1 MSWFQLF
8 CMLVV
13 DLMHEFELSIWKALF
28 THLIRILSAAKA
40 GNTLVSELNR
50 RYRMVPTFGSD
61 TIRKFASNTSEM
73 KRMAA
78 RDFEDVLQVS
88 PHSDFLAFEFLSKC
102 DQCAIPVFDGLLP
115 KPHNETVLTLLFTCA
130 YWHMLAKMCMQT
142 DEMLELLDVI
152 TERLGRHLRH
162 FKQDTCAAF
171 NTRELKW
178 EVECRQRHEPKSQAG
193 NSITTPTT
201 QGVRRLKTFNLKTY
215 KLHALGDYSNSIC
228 KFGTT
233 DSYSTE
239 PVRKYASGTSSYTSY
254 VVNRESSNIAHLRQD
269 FVKLMGSSL

>member
-1 MSWFQLF
+1 
-8 CMLVV
+8 MLVI
-13 DLMHEFELSIWKALF
+13 DLMHEFELGIWKALF

-40 GNTLVSELNR
+40 GDTLVSELHHC
-50 RYRMVPTFGSD
+50 YRMVPTFGSD

-73 KRMAA
+73 KRMATH
-78 RDFEDVLQVS
+78 DFEDVLQVS

-102 DQCAIPVFDGLLP
+102 DQCAIPVLVFDGLLP

-162 FKQDTCAAF
+162 FKRDTCAAF

-178 EVECRQRHEPKSQAG
+178 EVERRQRHEPKSQAG